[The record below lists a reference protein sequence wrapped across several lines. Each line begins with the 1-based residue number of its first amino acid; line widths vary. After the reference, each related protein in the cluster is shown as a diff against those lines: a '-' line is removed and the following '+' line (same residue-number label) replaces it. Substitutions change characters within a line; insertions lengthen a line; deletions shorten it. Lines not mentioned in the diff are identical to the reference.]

1 MTWRGQL
8 NARPLVGAALAV
20 EECLCLQRAGRRGDM
35 LETCPLSQLGG
46 LAGVREQP
54 AQQLAAENQTRIKAS
69 YHLCLVK
76 LLVPDGFKRQNSHL
90 FSSPPAPTQR
100 EITANGQSERKS
112 IQFLSSDLPGVQ
124 MPTPLCPSLSAE
136 TSPT

>member
-1 MTWRGQL
+1 
-8 NARPLVGAALAV
+8 
-20 EECLCLQRAGRRGDM
+20 M

>member
-90 FSSPPAPTQR
+90 FSSPPAPHT
-100 EITANGQSERKS
+100 EGDHS
-112 IQFLSSDLPGVQ
+112 
-124 MPTPLCPSLSAE
+124 
-136 TSPT
+136 